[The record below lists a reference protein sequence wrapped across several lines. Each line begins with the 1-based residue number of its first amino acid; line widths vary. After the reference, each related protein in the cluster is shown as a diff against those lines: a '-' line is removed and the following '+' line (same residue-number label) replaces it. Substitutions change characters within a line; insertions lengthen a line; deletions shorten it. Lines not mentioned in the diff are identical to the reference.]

1 MTNFEIVLLIA
12 FITALSQNTANAQ
25 PSSSVEFDEL
35 SVTSVKNKGLLNEI
49 AAKVFENRL
58 V

>member
-1 MTNFEIVLLIA
+1 MANFEIVLLIA

-35 SVTSVKNKGLLNEI
+35 SATSVKNQGLFNEI
-49 AAKVFENRL
+49 AAKVFENRFG
-58 V
+58 

>member
-1 MTNFEIVLLIA
+1 MANFEIVLLIV

-35 SVTSVKNKGLLNEI
+35 SATSVKNQGLFNEI

-58 V
+58 G

>member
-35 SVTSVKNKGLLNEI
+35 SATSVKSQGLLNEI
-49 AAKVFENRL
+49 IAKIF
-58 V
+58 

>member
-1 MTNFEIVLLIA
+1 MANFEIVLLIA

-25 PSSSVEFDEL
+25 SSSSVEFDEL
-35 SVTSVKNKGLLNEI
+35 SATSVKNQGLFNEI

-58 V
+58 G